1 MTMSLFAATPYL
13 ISLRRHVTHVARD
26 LMARIRNLIL
36 IAIQS
41 FCSCW
46 RQSTSSYT
54 LLEIGCAQGVHI
66 NNVMQGCSSHK
77 GSSKSE
83 PQFIKELCPEKGN
96 LNLWLAQRDLGA
108 ADDDVVAGRSISIRA

>member
-1 MTMSLFAATPYL
+1 MLLLAAKHEL
-13 ISLRRHVTHVARD
+13 L
-26 LMARIRNLIL
+26 
-36 IAIQS
+36 
-41 FCSCW
+41 
-46 RQSTSSYT
+46 YT
-54 LLEIGCAQGVHI
+54 LGDWLRARVHI